1 MHCPFCGANDT
12 KVIDSRLVAEGEQVR
27 RRREC
32 LACGER
38 FTTFET
44 AELVLPR
51 LIKTDGS
58 RQPFDEEKLRAGMQ
72 RALEKRPVSVERL
85 ESSLVHIKHKLRAT
99 GEREVKSLVV
109 GELVMAELQKLDE
122 VAYIR
127 FASVYRR
134 FQDLNEFREEIDRL
148 AREPLAILDAHYM
161 ARALELARKGH
172 YTTHP
177 NPRVGCVI
185 VRDGQIVGEGWH
197 ERAGEPHAEVHALHA
212 AGELARGATA
222 YVTLEP
228 CSHHGRTPP
237 CADALVNAGVARVV
251 AAMQDPN
258 PEVAGRGLQRL
269 AQAGIA
275 TESGVLEGEARKLNQ
290 GFLKR
295 MEHGL
300 PFVRVKLAM
309 SLDGRTAMESGES
322 QWITGP
328 AARSAVQRLRA
339 QASVV
344 LTGADTVLADNAR
357 LTVRADE
364 LGLDADQTALVMSR
378 PPLRVLVD
386 GRLRVPLDAPF
397 FKAGPVLVATC
408 VAVEEQY
415 ANGPECLI
423 VPGYDGQVDL
433 RQLLVELAHRGVNEV
448 LLELNEEALAADL
461 DA

>member
-1 MHCPFCGANDT
+1 M
-12 KVIDSRLVAEGEQVR
+12 
-27 RRREC
+27 
-32 LACGER
+32 
-38 FTTFET
+38 TT
-44 AELVLPR
+44 AA
-51 LIKTDGS
+51 
-58 RQPFDEEKLRAGMQ
+58 QQ
-72 RALEKRPVSVERL
+72 
-85 ESSLVHIKHKLRAT
+85 
-99 GEREVKSLVV
+99 
-109 GELVMAELQKLDE
+109 
-122 VAYIR
+122 
-127 FASVYRR
+127 
-134 FQDLNEFREEIDRL
+134 
-148 AREPLAILDAHYM
+148 AILDAQYM
-161 ARALELARKGH
+161 ARALELARRGH

-197 ERAGEPHAEVHALHA
+197 VRAGEPHAEVHALRA
-212 AGELARGATA
+212 AGENARGATA

-275 TESGVLEGEARKLNQ
+275 TESGVLEGEARKLNE

-309 SLDGRTAMESGES
+309 SLDGRTAMDSGES
-322 QWITGP
+322 QWITGA

-339 QASVV
+339 QASAV

-364 LGLDADQTALVMSR
+364 LGLDAEQTALVMSR
-378 PPLRVLVD
+378 APLRVLVD

-397 FKAGPVLVATC
+397 FKAGPALVATC
-408 VAVEEQY
+408 MAVEEQY
-415 ANGPECLI
+415 ANGPECML
-423 VPGYDGQVDL
+423 VPGDDGQVDL
-433 RQLLVELAHRGVNEV
+433 HRLLVELAARGINEV
-448 LLELNEEALAADL
+448 LVEAGPRLAGAFARQGLVDEFQIFMAGKFLGSSARPLL
-461 DA
+461 DWPLAQMKDAPALKITEIRAVGDDWRIIAVPASPASV